1 MCIGFSIGLL
11 SVYFDSMAGLETSPL
26 GTYHILL
33 GYSWACV
40 HAHAFHRAL
49 GVDWLG
55 HAKQSAHGLVLTGV
69 TRFRISVYSI
79 MCCFHIVN
87 VQLGCHCES
96 FVSRH
101 HWSKLSWV
109 EGMSTLKLS

>member
-1 MCIGFSIGLL
+1 MTCIGFSIGLL

-40 HAHAFHRAL
+40 YAHALRCAL

-55 HAKQSAHGLVLTGV
+55 HVKQSVYGLVISGV
-69 TRFRISVYSI
+69 TRFCISVFSH
-79 MCCFHIVN
+79 MFTFHIMK
-87 VQLGCHCES
+87 VQLGCH
-96 FVSRH
+96 
-101 HWSKLSWV
+101 
-109 EGMSTLKLS
+109 

>member
-1 MCIGFSIGLL
+1 MTCIGFSIGLL

-40 HAHAFHRAL
+40 HAHAIRCAL

-55 HAKQSAHGLVLTGV
+55 HAKQSAHGLVLTGI
-69 TRFRISVYSI
+69 TLLNISLQYHV
-79 MCCFHIVN
+79 
-87 VQLGCHCES
+87 
-96 FVSRH
+96 
-101 HWSKLSWV
+101 
-109 EGMSTLKLS
+109 